1 MTATRGWS
9 ADEAVWPASLL
20 SGVGEVEE
28 VGDGGTAEEDGEA
41 TSLANWPCGNEVGGL
56 R

>member
-9 ADEAVWPASLL
+9 ADGAVWPASLL
-20 SGVGEVEE
+20 SGVREE
-28 VGDGGTAEEDGEA
+28 VGEGGTAEEDGEA